1 MQQPEV
7 VVTIKSTESELNCII
22 WALTAI
28 KTIRLPIDPKWK
40 IPYNA
45 LLKEMRMIRDE
56 LIEVKRDKINDQKEE
71 PTSSFDVDVQK
82 EIQMSQGTYVA
93 GCKGDD
99 CD

>member
-1 MQQPEV
+1 MTDLEV
-7 VVTIKSTESELNCII
+7 VVTIKTTESELNCIL
-22 WALTAI
+22 WALTAV

-40 IPYNA
+40 KPYNA
-45 LLKEMRMIRDE
+45 LLKDMRKIRDDM
-56 LIEVKRDKINDQKEE
+56 IEAKRDRVNDQRDE
-71 PTSSFDVDVQK
+71 PVSRVDIEK